1 MSWYLQN
8 FKWNNYEKKTN
19 ELIFGESDLTEEFD
33 KEFDKESTIGS
44 TIGST
49 IDSKLSDT
57 TSNNK
62 NNILHQI
69 SNNNLLSEQ
78 IIDLENSIKL
88 LDVRRLCILKKLEDI
103 DKEYIEIKNK
113 NNQISNIFINY
124 HKYFRYEEQ
133 FLDDKFLY
141 LTIGLGYLGCG
152 IVGIGYIIVKKI
164 FFSK

>member
-1 MSWYLQN
+1 MSWYLQDL
-8 FKWNNYEKKTN
+8 KWNNSKKKTN
-19 ELIFGESDLTEEFD
+19 ELLFEESDLTENYESD
-33 KEFDKESTIGS
+33 KEFDKKSDKEFDKKSDKEFDKKSDKESY
-44 TIGST
+44 
-49 IDSKLSDT
+49 
-57 TSNNK
+57 
-62 NNILHQI
+62 
-69 SNNNLLSEQ
+69 NLLSEK
-78 IIDLENSIKL
+78 IIELENSVKL
-88 LDVRRLCILKKLEDI
+88 LDVRRLGILKKLGDI

-152 IVGIGYIIVKKI
+152 IVGIGYIIIKKI